1 MFQKQA
7 VIQFY
12 QTQSNRH
19 RLQFLLLIKT
29 TLLQRLKNES
39 QNQFRMLYPNGLF
52 LKLTA
57 MVKDLKCNFY
67 VSYEKEISL
76 MPSYSDAL
84 VVDSKNYKKSAAED
98 HSKSKRHMKAY
109 QLYLCSQTVPLEKS
123 AKFFSSNLSNESMKD
138 LAVMKRK
145 FICSKE

>member
-1 MFQKQA
+1 
-7 VIQFY
+7 
-12 QTQSNRH
+12 
-19 RLQFLLLIKT
+19 
-29 TLLQRLKNES
+29 
-39 QNQFRMLYPNGLF
+39 
-52 LKLTA
+52 

-98 HSKSKRHMKAY
+98 HAKSKPHMKAY

-123 AKFFSSNLSNESMKD
+123 TKFFSSNLSNESMKD